1 MSPTDMAFEEAE
13 SLIDRAIQIYRERD
27 VENYREAEEKIS
39 EAKQIMKEYF
49 K

>member
-27 VENYREAEEKIS
+27 VENYQEAEEKIT
-39 EAKQIMKEYF
+39 EAKRIMKEYF